1 MTDLLN
7 IDNAENIGN
16 APSGLVSVPMT
27 ITGKTKH
34 QVQETLKNLCE
45 FSGELVR
52 PKVYENDH

>member
-34 QVQETLKNLCE
+34 QC
-45 FSGELVR
+45 SIR
-52 PKVYENDH
+52 CMY